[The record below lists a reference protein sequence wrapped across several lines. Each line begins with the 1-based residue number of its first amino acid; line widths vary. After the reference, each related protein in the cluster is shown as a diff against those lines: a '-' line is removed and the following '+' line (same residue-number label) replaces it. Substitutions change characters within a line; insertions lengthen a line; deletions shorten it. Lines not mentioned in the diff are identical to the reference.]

1 MAPRWGDVDLDIGKV
16 RVERS
21 IEQTASGL
29 RFFLTIS
36 RRLGHAS
43 PTITL
48 NVYGHLFA
56 NSDNRAADVV
66 EAAFGKALTE
76 NTYENATDTNYD
88 PSGGNPVTI
97 LQNRA

>member
-1 MAPRWGDVDLDIGKV
+1 MAPRWGDVDLDVGKV

-29 RFFLTIS
+29 QFFLTIS
-36 RRLGHAS
+36 RR
-43 PTITL
+43 PTPPLL

-56 NSDNRAADVV
+56 NSDNRATDLV
-66 EAAFGKALTE
+66 EAAFRKALTE

>member
-1 MAPRWGDVDLDIGKV
+1 LAPRWGDVDLDVGKV

-21 IEQTASGL
+21 IEHTASGL

-43 PTITL
+43 PTKRL
-48 NVYGHLFA
+48 W
-56 NSDNRAADVV
+56 
-66 EAAFGKALTE
+66 ALVCQQRQPGDGSGRSGFRQSMTE